1 MGKVEIAAG
10 GAAPSNGRDT
20 LLLRCVKKLPRPV
33 RFLAVGSTGFLA
45 DLAVFTLIIGSGTH
59 PLRARLVSLAL
70 ATVLTWR
77 FNRAITFDP
86 TGRRQSEEALRYAL
100 VTAIAQ
106 GTNYAVFAGLVVSI
120 SAALPQA
127 AVFAGAVAG
136 AGLSYTGHRVFSF
149 AGRRSALPRD
159 AINQQQE
166 VAL

>member
-20 LLLRCVKKLPRPV
+20 LLLRCIKKLPRAV
-33 RFLAVGSTGFLA
+33 RFLAVGSTGFLT
-45 DLAVFTLIIGSGTH
+45 DLAVFTLIIGAGAH
-59 PLRARLVSLAL
+59 PLRARLVSLAI

-100 VTAIAQ
+100 VTAVAQ
-106 GTNYAVFAGLVVSI
+106 GTNYAVFASLVLSVCAS
-120 SAALPQA
+120 LPQA
-127 AVFAGAVAG
+127 AVFAGAAAG
-136 AGLSYTGHRVFSF
+136 AGLSYTGHRLFSF
-149 AGRRSALPRD
+149 AGRRAALPD
-159 AINQQQE
+159 ALNQQQG

>member
-10 GAAPSNGRDT
+10 GTAPSNGRDT

-33 RFLAVGSTGFLA
+33 RFLAVGSAGFLA
-45 DLAVFTLIIGSGTH
+45 DLAVFTLIIGVGTH
-59 PLRARLVSLAL
+59 PLRARLVSLAV

-86 TGRRQSEEALRYAL
+86 TGRRQGEEALRYAL

-106 GTNYAVFAGLVVSI
+106 GTNYAVFASLVLSVCAS
-120 SAALPQA
+120 LPQA
-127 AVFAGAVAG
+127 AVFAGAAAG
-136 AGLSYTGHRVFSF
+136 AGLSYAGHRLFSF
-149 AGRRSALPRD
+149 AGRRAVLPRD
-159 AINQQQE
+159 AVNQQQG